1 MSEQAPALIVYGG
14 AFDPPHAGHVACLA
28 LAHAAFPAARL
39 KIVPGFEPAVAG
51 GAAKHPQA
59 SFAERMAMCR
69 LAFPDAEVDG
79 IEERLPTPN
88 YTYRTLEALAA
99 AEPGVRLGWLLGS
112 DQLKAF
118 GGWRHPQ
125 TILELA
131 DLVVV
136 TRPGMAG
143 STGLPSGLLGTVHLV
158 GAADWPA
165 ASQRIRACLSGG
177 EPVPH
182 GWLPEA
188 VARYLESRRPYGKKE
203 AP

>member
-1 MSEQAPALIVYGG
+1 VSEQAPGLIAYGG
-14 AFDPPHAGHVACLA
+14 AFDPPHAGHVACVA
-28 LAHAAFPAARL
+28 LARAAFPAARL
-39 KIVPGFEPAVAG
+39 KIVPGFNPAVAG
-51 GAAKHPQA
+51 GAAKPTQA
-59 SFAERMAMCR
+59 SFAERVAMCR

-99 AEPGVRLGWLLGS
+99 AEPGVRLAWLLGS

-118 GGWRHPQ
+118 GSWRHPQ
-125 TILELA
+125 AILELA

-136 TRPGMAG
+136 TRPGMVG
-143 STGLPSGLLGTVHLV
+143 STELPSGLRGTVHLV

-188 VARYLESRRPYGKKE
+188 VARYLDSHRPYGKKE
-203 AP
+203 GP